1 MEKEALIG
9 SKILVNGG
17 KRLDGKPRLVIYIPE
32 NIRQRLELIAGDE
45 VEIGNIRKTGR
56 NLLNKN
62 KFKKKNDI
70 QNESKSPNS
79 ETERTDENRDEVRVT
94 EQSEQLP

>member
-17 KRLDGKPRLVIYIPE
+17 KRCDGKPRLVIYIPE
-32 NIRQRLELIAGDE
+32 GIRIRLELVAGDE
-45 VEIGNIRKTGR
+45 VELGSIRKTGR
-56 NLLNKN
+56 NLLDKT
-62 KFKKKNDI
+62 KFKKKNVI
-70 QNESKSPNS
+70 QNESKSPNP
-79 ETERTDENRDEVRVT
+79 ETERTDENRDEVRTT